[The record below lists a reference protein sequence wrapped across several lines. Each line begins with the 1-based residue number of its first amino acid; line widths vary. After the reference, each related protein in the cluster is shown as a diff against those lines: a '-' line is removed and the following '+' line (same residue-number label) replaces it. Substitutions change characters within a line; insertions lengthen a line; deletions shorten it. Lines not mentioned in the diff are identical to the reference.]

1 MPDPTGW
8 GKVKGDGTV
17 DIEIEIETNSSN
29 GEKVTVAGVTQEKTS
44 LFVVQSS
51 PFGVLGSY
59 IFTYNNATHERTGKT
74 WIEWEDCPQ
83 GGVFNPADN
92 CVYGFAINGWIKY
105 NCEANEITNLAAVD
119 VEKIFNPKVTLAGDA
134 IVGID
139 GATGN
144 VYEYSMADGFSTM
157 PATCS

>member
-17 DIEIEIETNSSN
+17 DIEIETNSSN

-74 WIEWEDCPQ
+74 WI
-83 GGVFNPADN
+83 
-92 CVYGFAINGWIKY
+92 
-105 NCEANEITNLAAVD
+105 
-119 VEKIFNPKVTLAGDA
+119 
-134 IVGID
+134 
-139 GATGN
+139 
-144 VYEYSMADGFSTM
+144 
-157 PATCS
+157 

>member
-17 DIEIEIETNSSN
+17 DIEIETNSSN

-59 IFTYNNATHERTGKT
+59 IFTYNNATPERTGKT
-74 WIEWEDCPQ
+74 WIEWEDYPQ

-119 VEKIFNPKVTLAGDA
+119 VEKIFNPQVTLAGDA

>member
-1 MPDPTGW
+1 MFRFHVGLERHLILPCLID
-8 GKVKGDGTV
+8 
-17 DIEIEIETNSSN
+17 
-29 GEKVTVAGVTQEKTS
+29 Q
-44 LFVVQSS
+44 
-51 PFGVLGSY
+51 
-59 IFTYNNATHERTGKT
+59 RTGKT
-74 WIEWEDCPQ
+74 WIEWKDYPQ

-105 NCEANEITNLAAVD
+105 NCETNEITNQAAVD
-119 VEKIFNPKVTLAGDA
+119 VEKIFNPQVTLAGDA

>member
-29 GEKVTVAGVTQEKTS
+29 GEKVTVAGVTQEKTY

-59 IFTYNNATHERTGKT
+59 INTH
-74 WIEWEDCPQ
+74 
-83 GGVFNPADN
+83 
-92 CVYGFAINGWIKY
+92 
-105 NCEANEITNLAAVD
+105 
-119 VEKIFNPKVTLAGDA
+119 
-134 IVGID
+134 
-139 GATGN
+139 
-144 VYEYSMADGFSTM
+144 
-157 PATCS
+157 